1 MKITAVRIH
10 NLASIVDAEIDFTQ
24 APLKDAGLFAITG
37 DTGAGKST
45 FLDAICLALYT
56 KTARLRGDKGNLI
69 EFNGDSIKLND
80 ARNLLRR
87 GTWEG
92 YAEVDFLVVKNGC
105 IYPIEVKNGPS
116 GSLKSLHLLLKEQ
129 PKITKGL
136 VFNTG
141 NIGIIEPIHFMPLY
155 TVLNDEE

>member
-1 MKITAVRIH
+1 MLK
-10 NLASIVDAEIDFTQ
+10 IDFTQ
-24 APLKDAGLFAITG
+24 APLKDAELICNNRRYWRWQ
-37 DTGAGKST
+37 ST

-92 YAEVDFLVVKNGC
+92 HAEVDFLGQDKQLYRARYTVSRTHKKV
-105 IYPIEVKNGPS
+105 
-116 GSLKSLHLLLKEQ
+116 
-129 PKITKGL
+129 
-136 VFNTG
+136 TG
-141 NIGIIEPIHFMPLY
+141 NLK
-155 TVLNDEE
+155 